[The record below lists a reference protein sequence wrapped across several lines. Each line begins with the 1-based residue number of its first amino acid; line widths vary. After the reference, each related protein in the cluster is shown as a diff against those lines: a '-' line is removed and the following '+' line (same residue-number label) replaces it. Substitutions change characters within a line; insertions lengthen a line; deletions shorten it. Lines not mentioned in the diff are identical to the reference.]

1 MGRGIKQRKLQGISI
16 VSNAVGAIAFTLFG
30 VKIPDNAKIL
40 IGEFVVGLLGILVT
54 PLVTSFMQVE
64 VEAVSAALTERRRA
78 LGLFVEIAHK
88 LMELDSSHELRVTLL
103 EVDKNSNPPML
114 RQLVRCTDKGKVAPG
129 DTGMTI
135 QQGVAGRCYRNRKNV
150 TFNVTAGSGSDFV
163 QHMLDLGF
171 PDKEAKQFKERGAYL
186 CSPIFDGNDEVI
198 AVLSLDTKTPDAF
211 TPNHTETTEWLTP
224 FFSKFLTQP
233 ETE

>member
-1 MGRGIKQRKLQGISI
+1 MGRGIKQRKLQAISI
-16 VSNAVGAIAFTLFG
+16 ASNGVGAIAFTLLG
-30 VKIPDNAKIL
+30 LKIPDNTKIL
-40 IGEFVVGLLGILVT
+40 IGEFVVGLLGVLVT

-64 VEAVSAALTERRRA
+64 AEAVSAALTERRRA
-78 LGLFVEIAHK
+78 LALFAEIAHK
-88 LMELDSSHELRVTLL
+88 LIELDPNHDLRVSLL
-103 EVDKNSNPPML
+103 EVDTSSNPPML
-114 RQLVRCTDKGKVAPG
+114 RQLVRCTCKGKVAPG

-150 TFNVTAGSGSDFV
+150 TFNVTAGSDFV

-198 AVLSLDTKTPDAF
+198 AVLSLDTKTPDVF